1 MLPDLSKEITTKHGG
16 PPKILIIE
24 DNAEFRQL
32 LSRYVQLVKCEP
44 VAAPDPERAYELLEE
59 ARKEEEAFSAA
70 MIDLRFEVGRGEN
83 VSQVLRGI
91 EVLQYI
97 KVEYPE
103 VACLIISGESIEPS
117 EVLDLRDYYGLDY
130 YLAKDRLDPQK
141 LAKAIARSAERI
153 RVAANERKAQAR
165 QTAAT
170 DISPRDLREIL
181 DQFFNE
187 EELLDLCFDLNVDY
201 ESLGGTGKRGKS
213 RELINT
219 ARRHGRFYDLVES
232 CQRARP
238 FAFKS

>member
-1 MLPDLSKEITTKHGG
+1 
-16 PPKILIIE
+16 
-24 DNAEFRQL
+24 
-32 LSRYVQLVKCEP
+32 
-44 VAAPDPERAYELLEE
+44 
-59 ARKEEEAFSAA
+59 
-70 MIDLRFEVGRGEN
+70 
-83 VSQVLRGI
+83 
-91 EVLQYI
+91 
-97 KVEYPE
+97 
-103 VACLIISGESIEPS
+103 
-117 EVLDLRDYYGLDY
+117 LRDYYGLDY

-165 QTAAT
+165 QTAAA